1 MKNYLNLL
9 KIALKRWPLFI
20 ISGFSMIGYA
30 VFSAASIPLF
40 IPLMDDVLK
49 RDFQESYTIE
59 TIGEFWTAL
68 MAKFDQVFFNTN
80 ISATDIS
87 ASSESVGQSFKDL
100 FLITDPE
107 VMLIAVIWAMLLL
120 TVAKLI
126 MFAIN
131 RLAVLSL
138 EGKTTREIKN
148 LLFNKYINFPFA
160 YFEQHK
166 VGDALVRM
174 SGDVTYLSAK
184 LVAVVLNN
192 IRDGLLTLFYLS
204 SAIYLNPQLFLKIL
218 IFIPPLFGFTAYL
231 GKKMKKYT
239 IRMQKQLELLFN
251 KVEEV
256 FRGLKIVR
264 AFHKEEHELERF
276 KDITGQEFKLWYKRS
291 FYDMLNMPMGELSG
305 MGIAIAILWFGGMDV
320 IDPNVDFTFGKFIA
334 FLTAVLLTLNPLK
347 ATLRNYSDIK
357 KASANLARVYEVL
370 NSEND
375 IAEIESPVLLAGFK
389 NTITLN
395 NVYFSYGDDREGY
408 TLSDISLDIKKGE
421 KVAFVGATGSGKTT
435 LVNLIPRF
443 YNVTKGIIKIDD
455 NNINDLNIGDLR
467 KLFGYVTQESFL
479 FNNTIANNIAYGMK
493 DTDRKKIEE
502 ACEIANASEFIEKL
516 PKKYDTVIS
525 NYGANFSGGQ
535 RQRMCIAR
543 AIVGNPDILIF
554 DEATSAL
561 DSEAENKV
569 QEAINNATMD
579 KTLLVIAHRL
589 STILNSDK
597 IVVVK
602 NGLIGAIG
610 KHDELMKSSKE
621 YHKLYTLQFKNSV
634 EGEEE

>member
-9 KIALKRWPLFI
+9 NIALKRWPLFI

-40 IPLMDDVLK
+40 IPLMDDVLN
-49 RDFQESYTIE
+49 REFNQSYAIES
-59 TIGEFWTAL
+59 IGEFWTAL
-68 MAKFDQVFFNTN
+68 GDKIHQVFFQNEIPVSE
-80 ISATDIS
+80 ISEKSDS
-87 ASSESVGQSFKDL
+87 FGNSFKEL
-100 FLITDPE
+100 FLQTNPE
-107 VMLIAVIWAMLLL
+107 VLLIAVIWALIIL
-120 TVAKLI
+120 TLSKLV
-126 MFAIN
+126 FFSVN
-131 RLAVLSL
+131 RLAVLSI
-138 EGKTTREIKN
+138 EGKTTRELKN
-148 LLFNKYINFPFA
+148 ILFEKYVHFPFA
-160 YFEQHK
+160 FFESHK

-174 SGDVTYLSAK
+174 SGDVTFLTAK

-192 IRDGLLTLFYLS
+192 IRDVLLTFFYLF
-204 SAIYLNPQLFLKIL
+204 SAIYLNPGLFLKVL
-218 IFIPPLFGFTAYL
+218 IFIPPLFGFTAYI

-264 AFHKEEHELERF
+264 AFHKESHELDRF
-276 KDITGQEFKLWYKRS
+276 DEITQKEFKLWYKRS

-320 IDPNVDFTFGKFIA
+320 IDPEVDFSFGQFIA
-334 FLTAVLLTLNPLK
+334 FLTAILLTLHPLK
-347 ATLRNYSDIK
+347 ATLRNYGDIK
-357 KASANLARVYEVL
+357 KASANLDRIYDVI
-370 NSEND
+370 NTGND
-375 IAEIESPVLLAGFK
+375 IVEKENAISTDGFK
-389 NTITLN
+389 KSIELKK
-395 NVYFSYGDDREGY
+395 VYFSYGDDREGY
-408 TLSDISLDIKKGE
+408 TLSDINFTINKGE

-443 YNVTKGIIKIDD
+443 YNVSKGTISIDGT
-455 NNINDLNIGDLR
+455 NINDMKIGNLR
-467 KLFGYVTQESFL
+467 NLFGYVTQESFL
-479 FNNTIANNIAYGMK
+479 FNDTISNNIAYGSRG
-493 DTDRKKIEE
+493 TDRNHIEQ
-502 ACEIANASEFIEKL
+502 ACHVANASEFVEKL
-516 PKKYDTVIS
+516 PHKYDTVIS

-535 RQRMCIAR
+535 RQRLCIAR
-543 AIVGNPDILIF
+543 AIVGNPELLIF

-569 QEAINNATMD
+569 QEAINNATKD

-597 IVVVK
+597 IVVIK
-602 NGLIGAIG
+602 DGRIEAMG
-610 KHDELMKSSKE
+610 KHKELLESSKE

-634 EGEEE
+634 EGELE